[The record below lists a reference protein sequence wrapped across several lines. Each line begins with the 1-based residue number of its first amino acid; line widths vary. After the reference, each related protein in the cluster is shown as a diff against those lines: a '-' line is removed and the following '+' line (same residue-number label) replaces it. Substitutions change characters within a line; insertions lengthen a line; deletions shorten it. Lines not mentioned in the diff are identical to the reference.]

1 MTQGKA
7 IIFTAPSGA
16 GKTTIVKY
24 LLSQFSELVFSI
36 SATTRQK
43 RAMEEPNKDYYFLS
57 QEEFQQKIDEDAF
70 VEWEEFYGG
79 SRYGTLKEE
88 VERIWADGKHVIFD
102 VEVKGATNIK
112 QFFNDRA
119 LAIFVKAPSMEELQ
133 KRLSGR
139 GTESA
144 ETLAT
149 RMERSEFEMSFENKF
164 DVTLVNKELEDSFA
178 QARKLVGDF
187 IKN

>member
-1 MTQGKA
+1 MSQGKA

-24 LLSQFSELVFSI
+24 LLGQFRELAFSI
-36 SATTRQK
+36 SATTREK
-43 RAMEEPNKDYYFLS
+43 REMEVANKDYYFLS
-57 QEEFQQKIDEDAF
+57 QEEFQQKIDKNAF

-88 VERIWADGKHVIFD
+88 VERIWAEGKHVIFD

-112 QFFNDRA
+112 NYFGDKA
-119 LAIFVKAPSMEELQ
+119 LAVFVKVPSMEELQ

-144 ETLAT
+144 ETFAK
-149 RMERSEFEMSFENKF
+149 RIERAEFEMTFENKF

-178 QARKLVGDF
+178 QARKIVGDF
-187 IKN
+187 LNS

>member
-1 MTQGKA
+1 MPQGKA

-24 LLSQFSELVFSI
+24 LLGQFSELVFSI

-43 RAMEEPNKDYYFLS
+43 REMEVDGKDYYFLDH
-57 QEEFQQKIDEDAF
+57 EDFQRKIDEEAF

-88 VERIWADGKHVIFD
+88 IDRIWAKGKHVIFD

-112 QFFNDRA
+112 KYFGGQA
-119 LAIFVKAPSMEELQ
+119 LAVFVKVPNMEELQ
-133 KRLSGR
+133 KRLAGR
-139 GTESA
+139 GTESE
-144 ETLAT
+144 ETFAK
-149 RMERSEFEMSFENKF
+149 RMERAEFEMSFENKF

-178 QARKLVGDF
+178 QARRIVGDF
-187 IKN
+187 LNS

>member
-1 MTQGKA
+1 MTSGKA

-24 LLSQFSELVFSI
+24 VLSQFSELVFSI
-36 SATTRQK
+36 SATTRPP
-43 RAMEEPNKDYYFLS
+43 RETEVPGKDYYFLS
-57 QEEFQQKIDEDAF
+57 HEAFQKKIDDQAF

-88 VERIWADGKHVIFD
+88 VERIWAEGKHVIFD

-112 QFFNDRA
+112 KYFGDRA
-119 LAIFVKAPSMEELQ
+119 LAVFVKVPSMEELE

-144 ETLAT
+144 ETFAK
-149 RMERSEFEMSFENKF
+149 RMERAAFEMSFEGKF
-164 DVTLVNKELEDSFA
+164 DVTLVNNDLEQSFA
-178 QARKLVGDF
+178 EARKLVGDF
-187 IKN
+187 LNS

>member
-1 MTQGKA
+1 MPQGKA

-24 LLSQFSELVFSI
+24 LLGQFSELVFSI

-43 RAMEEPNKDYYFLS
+43 REMEIDGQDYYFLDH
-57 QEEFQQKIDEDAF
+57 EEFQQKIDEEAF

-88 VERIWADGKHVIFD
+88 IDRIWAQGKHVIFD

-112 QFFNDRA
+112 KYFGDQA
-119 LAIFVKAPSMEELQ
+119 LAVFVKVPSMEELQ
-133 KRLSGR
+133 KRLAGR
-139 GTESA
+139 GTESEDTFA
-144 ETLAT
+144 K
-149 RMERSEFEMSFENKF
+149 RMERAEFEMSFENKF
-164 DVTLVNKELEDSFA
+164 DVTLVNKELEDSFV
-178 QARKLVGDF
+178 QARRIVGDF
-187 IKN
+187 LNS

>member
-36 SATTRQK
+36 SATTRERRQ
-43 RAMEEPNKDYYFLS
+43 MEVDGKDYYFIS
-57 QEEFQQKIDEDAF
+57 HDEFQQKVNEDAF

-88 VERIWADGKHVIFD
+88 VERIWAEGKHVIFD
-102 VEVKGATNIK
+102 VEVKGASNIK
-112 QFFNDRA
+112 EYFGDKA
-119 LAIFVKAPSMEELQ
+119 LAVFVKVPSMEELK
-133 KRLSGR
+133 KRLAGR

-144 ETLAT
+144 ETFAK
-149 RMERSEFEMSFENKF
+149 RIERAEFEMSFENKF
-164 DVTLVNKELEDSFA
+164 DITLVNKELEESFA
-178 QARKLVGDF
+178 EARKLVGDF
-187 IKN
+187 LNS

>member
-1 MTQGKA
+1 MSKGKA

-16 GKTTIVKY
+16 GKTTIVKH
-24 LLSQFSELVFSI
+24 LLNQFPELVFSI

-43 RAMEEPNKDYYFLS
+43 RETEVAGKDYYFLTPS
-57 QEEFQQKIDEDAF
+57 EFQQKIDEDAF

-79 SRYGTLKEE
+79 SRYGTLKTE
-88 VERIWADGKHVIFD
+88 VERIWEAGKHVIFD

-112 QFFNDRA
+112 QYFGDRA
-119 LAIFVKAPSMEELQ
+119 LAVFVKVPSMEELQ

-144 ETLAT
+144 ETFAT
-149 RMERSEFEMSFENKF
+149 RMERAEFEMSFENKF
-164 DVTLVNKELEDSFA
+164 DVTLVNKELEEAFA
-178 QARKLVGDF
+178 QAQELVSDF
-187 IKN
+187 LTQ

>member
-24 LLSQFSELVFSI
+24 LLSQFPELVFSI
-36 SATTRQK
+36 SATTRSP
-43 RAMEEPNKDYYFLS
+43 RDMEVPHKDYYFLS
-57 QEEFQQKIDEDAF
+57 QEEFQKKIDDDAF
-70 VEWEEFYGG
+70 IEWEEFYGG

-88 VERIWADGKHVIFD
+88 VERIWDEGKHVIFD

-112 QFFNDRA
+112 QYFGEQA
-119 LAIFVKAPSMEELQ
+119 LAVFVKVPSMEELE

-144 ETLAT
+144 ETFAK
-149 RMERSEFEMSFENKF
+149 RMDRASFEMSFEDKF
-164 DVTLVNKELEDSFA
+164 DVTLVNKELEQSFA
-178 QARKLVGDF
+178 EARKLVGDF
-187 IKN
+187 LNS

>member
-36 SATTRQK
+36 SATTRERRQ
-43 RAMEEPNKDYYFLS
+43 MEVDGKDYYFIS
-57 QEEFQQKIDEDAF
+57 QEQFQQKIDDESF

-88 VERIWADGKHVIFD
+88 VERIWAEGKHVIFD

-112 QFFNDRA
+112 EYFGDQA
-119 LAIFVKAPSMEELQ
+119 LAVFVKVPSMEELK

-144 ETLAT
+144 ETFAK
-149 RMERSEFEMSFENKF
+149 RIERAEFEMSFENKF
-164 DVTLVNKELEDSFA
+164 DVTLVNKELEASFA
-178 QARKLVGDF
+178 EARKLVGDF
-187 IKN
+187 LNS